1 MKKIKGLVLT
11 LLLLLPFIGGL
22 GATSQADAQTENVD
36 LILHKRIIR
45 DINRK
50 EVEYNNEGLE
60 LKPKDE
66 DFDIVTG
73 PTPLNG
79 AEFSVYDMTD
89 FFYEEIAKP
98 GKNADSVIKEYSTR
112 SKASELI
119 ASEKIQMVETVT
131 TSGEGDARGTARL
144 SVPRMKDDNYAVYLI
159 FENDIDN
166 PQAEFNI
173 DLEKI
178 AMPIIV
184 MLPIMHPDNE
194 TEELNEI
201 HIYPKNIGY
210 LRDPY
215 FFKYGKEN
223 AQSPEL
229 GVPLEGAIFVLYQI
243 VNDQKLY
250 LDLSPAS
257 DLQNSWVVPEGDPL
271 SDPRISK
278 FISDEDGVVTTGGRL
293 LPSGEYFFEEVQSVE
308 GYQIEKESIPVV
320 VPDSWEDGNGNPLYV
335 TVNGQQMDELENGE
349 VPASAYA
356 KVEPRV
362 YNYQTPTDPPV
373 TPEEP
378 TSPGQPSKPGF
389 KLPQTGEA
397 KMAISLLGVLL
408 IVLVAYI
415 WKKRQKAE

>member
-1 MKKIKGLVLT
+1 MMKKIKGLVLT

-22 GATSQADAQTENVD
+22 GATLQADAQTENVD

-45 DINRK
+45 DINQNEIR
-50 EVEYNNEGLE
+50 YNNKGLE
-60 LKPKDE
+60 LENE
-66 DFDIVTG
+66 DFDVVTG

-98 GKNADSVIKEYSTR
+98 NTNAESLIKEYSTR

-119 ASEKIQMVETVT
+119 VSEKIQMVETVT

-408 IVLVAYI
+408 IILVAYI